1 MRKNRTFW
9 SLLALL
15 GAMMWGVS
23 GLFAKALF
31 NFSPSITPLWISQV
45 RMTTSG
51 IIFLLV
57 ALLLKQHPFAIWHGW
72 RDALA
77 IIAYGLLGL
86 LPAQYC
92 YFVTVQL
99 GNASIATV
107 LQFLGPFFVIAYMAL
122 FRHQRPRRVELIG
135 AVIAFL
141 GVIILAT
148 HGRFTQ
154 LAISAGV
161 LFWGLLSAV
170 GVATDNIIPH
180 DLVRRFP
187 TLVVTGWGMLISG
200 LFLIA
205 IHPQQ
210 PTIPHSPFV
219 FWGVVAVIVIGT
231 LIPFQVMNMALET
244 LPASVVSLMDA
255 AEPLSATIGSVLI
268 FHLVLKP
275 ADWIG
280 SALIIVA
287 VLALSIHKPTSFAEQ
302 DHR

>member
-1 MRKNRTFW
+1 MRNNRTCW

-15 GAMMWGVS
+15 SAMMWGIS

-31 NFSPSITPLWISQV
+31 NFSSSITPLWISQV

-51 IIFLLV
+51 TIFLLI
-57 ALLLKQHPFAIWHGW
+57 ALLLKQHPFAIWHRW
-72 RDALA
+72 RDVLA

-99 GNASIATV
+99 GNASIATI

-205 IHPQQ
+205 IHP
-210 PTIPHSPFV
+210 
-219 FWGVVAVIVIGT
+219 
-231 LIPFQVMNMALET
+231 E
-244 LPASVVSLMDA
+244 
-255 AEPLSATIGSVLI
+255 
-268 FHLVLKP
+268 
-275 ADWIG
+275 
-280 SALIIVA
+280 
-287 VLALSIHKPTSFAEQ
+287 
-302 DHR
+302 